1 MKKSVILLFLLFSAI
16 ISVKAQL
23 TNTKWKSTI
32 QADETLELE
41 FQFGKDTL
49 NVIDLGDASTIEVYT
64 YTAKDSL
71 ITLHKV
77 YGQSECDTA
86 ITGQYSYAMKD
97 DAITFMLMKDDC
109 GQRAAILNNSQ
120 WTKME

>member
-86 ITGQYSYAMKD
+86 INGQYSYAMKD